1 MSRDHAIPQTHL
13 FLETSSLWVGVEA
26 VKRKVITAYLL
37 NLRRRFEPAS
47 VEQKRKL
54 LNRDNASA
62 CANASAQEKSWENKK
77 TDLYAAVVSR
87 HSWLAKQ
94 TPYHAPTQAKK
105 NVVRFE
111 KLTTLFLTRWYRE
124 NAAWRQAD
132 TFATFWNDKETGA
145 EMCPAIASGIVTE
158 DALVSYWPMLLPIIT
173 ICTRAQLHS
182 KTISGFA
189 CVASVSVR
197 FLSKESKNAFAH
209 SF

>member
-1 MSRDHAIPQTHL
+1 MSREHAIPRTHL

-26 VKRKVITAYLL
+26 AKRKVITAYLL

-47 VEQKRKL
+47 AEQKRKL

-62 CANASAQEKSWENKK
+62 CANASAQEKNWENKT

-111 KLTTLFLTRWYRE
+111 KLTALFFTRWYRE
-124 NAAWRQAD
+124 NAAWRQAK
-132 TFATFWNDKETGA
+132 TLSPLF
-145 EMCPAIASGIVTE
+145 EMIRKLEPKCVPQLRLGSLQRTHWSAIGQC
-158 DALVSYWPMLLPIIT
+158 SY
-173 ICTRAQLHS
+173 
-182 KTISGFA
+182 
-189 CVASVSVR
+189 
-197 FLSKESKNAFAH
+197 LSSRFAH
-209 SF
+209 VPSCIARQYQGLPA